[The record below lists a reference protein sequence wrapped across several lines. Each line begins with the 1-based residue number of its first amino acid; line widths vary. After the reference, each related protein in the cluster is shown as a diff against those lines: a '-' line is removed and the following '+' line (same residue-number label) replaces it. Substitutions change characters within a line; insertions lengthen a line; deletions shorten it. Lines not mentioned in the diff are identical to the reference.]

1 MLSMLSGDVNEVDDF
16 GHKLPSMLIWRGKQ
30 GSFANFLEVM
40 FHTFS
45 ASDFGKKLRN
55 GVLYGKEVG
64 GLTEVVEW
72 TMEFLEHFKI
82 HNARTKLARNCD
94 GALGKEGCNR
104 GVGGVLRD
112 SEASDLQEVVALLK
126 GVFTCFA
133 FTPVEERQSSPLPCE
148 PLTGQQEALIRAGLE
163 MPGLDWTVDNFNC

>member
-82 HNARTKLARNCD
+82 HNARTKLARP
-94 GALGKEGCNR
+94 AKLGLSSFL
-104 GVGGVLRD
+104 V
-112 SEASDLQEVVALLK
+112 ASDLQEVVALLK